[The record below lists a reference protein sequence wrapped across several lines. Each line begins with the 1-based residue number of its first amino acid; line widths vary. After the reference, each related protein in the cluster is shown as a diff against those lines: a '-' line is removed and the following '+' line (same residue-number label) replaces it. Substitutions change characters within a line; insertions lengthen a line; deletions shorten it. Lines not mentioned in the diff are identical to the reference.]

1 MENII
6 TSLISQIKNPWQY
19 ICIGFVWCSIL
30 YLNIE
35 EKYTIPAILITIGI
49 AAFIKKIVNYVL
61 DFIGDKQIEKEI
73 LFNLMHMNNMERSF
87 VYHCFSNNIQ
97 TASFE
102 ILSRGGTIWN
112 TLPQKRIAVKPSGI
126 QTMEALSLT
135 IPSYVWKI
143 IEKHQ
148 KEIFTEE
155 IADEN

>member
-19 ICIGFVWCSIL
+19 ICIGFVWIGIL

-35 EKYTIPAILITIGI
+35 EKYTIPAILITIG
-49 AAFIKKIVNYVL
+49 AATFIQKIVNCVL
-61 DFIGDKQIEKEI
+61 EFIYEKRIEKEI
-73 LFNLMHMNNMERSF
+73 LFNLIHMNDIERSF

-102 ILSRGGTIWN
+102 ILSQGGTIWN

-126 QTMEALSLT
+126 QSMEALSLT

-148 KEIFTEE
+148 KEIFAGN